1 MAKDLAST
9 GRKPWILLIS
19 APSGAGKTT
28 LCQSLLQSDN
38 RFRRLITCTTR
49 PPRTGESDGDD
60 YHFLNREAFE
70 QQVAQGE
77 FMEHAV
83 VYDHVYGSRKKD
95 VMSLIHQGYHPLL
108 NIDVQGAA
116 SIREQNLP
124 EQLGVDLIT
133 VFLCPPSLEELERRL
148 RGRQSD
154 QAEVIARRL
163 NSARDEILHW
173 KAFDYFI
180 ESSTRSHDLERLEQI
195 VSAESLRCH
204 RLSSPSVLS

>member
-1 MAKDLAST
+1 MVKDLANT
-9 GRKPWILLIS
+9 VQTPWILLIS

-28 LCQSLLQSDN
+28 LCQSLLQSDK

-49 PPRTGESDGDD
+49 PPRTGESDGED
-60 YHFLNREAFE
+60 YHFLKREDFE

-77 FMEHAV
+77 FMEYAV

-95 VMSLIHQGYHPLL
+95 VMNLIQHGYHPLL

-116 SIREQNLP
+116 SIREQNLS
-124 EQLGVDLIT
+124 EQFGVELIT

-148 RGRQSD
+148 RGRESD
-154 QAEVIARRL
+154 QAEVITRRL
-163 NSARDEILHW
+163 KSARDEILHW

-195 VSAESLRCH
+195 VGAESLRCH
-204 RLSSPSVLS
+204 HLSSPRALN